1 MVIFVFVFVNYTEC
15 CAVNIVVLLADE
27 PDFPAIVSQL
37 IYDYSTKC
45 VRVCF
50 SFMLCCM
57 STITLCFEHHKVIF
71 IETQGLRVMLVFIFF
86 NF

>member
-1 MVIFVFVFVNYTEC
+1 MLCSEYH
-15 CAVNIVVLLADE
+15 VVLLADE

-57 STITLCFEHHKVIF
+57 STITLCFEHRKVIF
-71 IETQGLRVMLVFIFF
+71 TETRAQSDAGFHFF
-86 NF
+86 LFLAFGRSGAQS